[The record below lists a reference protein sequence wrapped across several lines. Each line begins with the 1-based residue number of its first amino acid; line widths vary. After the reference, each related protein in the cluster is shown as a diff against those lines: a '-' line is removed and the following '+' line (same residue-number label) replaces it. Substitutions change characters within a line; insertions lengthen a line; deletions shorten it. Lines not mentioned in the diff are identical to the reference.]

1 MKYILYNILIF
12 LIILKDINSITN
24 DAIKGIEGKIDE
36 NSIENDVNKI
46 IQDYTEFNERYN
58 ELVERQ
64 KKEMD
69 NEDYDRLKYKEEYR
83 KLFDEAGLFYE
94 YFFKQRKRLSDFI
107 NKPTGK
113 IPDQILNAHDAIL
126 EYVLESKNLVTELGE
141 KTFIDQSDL

>member
-36 NSIENDVNKI
+36 NSIENEVNKI

-69 NEDYDRLKYKEEYR
+69 NEDYDRSKYKEEYR

-113 IPDQILNAHDAIL
+113 IPEQILNAHDSIL

>member
-36 NSIENDVNKI
+36 NSIENEVNKI

-69 NEDYDRLKYKEEYR
+69 NEDYDRSKYKEEYR

-107 NKPTGK
+107 NKSTGK

>member
-36 NSIENDVNKI
+36 NSIENEVNKI

-69 NEDYDRLKYKEEYR
+69 NEDYDRSKYKEEYK
-83 KLFDEAGLFYE
+83 KL
-94 YFFKQRKRLSDFI
+94 
-107 NKPTGK
+107 
-113 IPDQILNAHDAIL
+113 
-126 EYVLESKNLVTELGE
+126 SKE
-141 KTFIDQSDL
+141 KDYLTL

>member
-36 NSIENDVNKI
+36 NSIENEVNKI

-69 NEDYDRLKYKEEYR
+69 NEDYDRSKYKEEYR

>member
-12 LIILKDINSITN
+12 LVILKDINTITN
-24 DAIKGIEGKIDE
+24 DALKTLKGKIDE
-36 NSIENDVNKI
+36 NTIENEVNKI

-58 ELVERQ
+58 EIIARQ
-64 KKEMD
+64 KKEID
-69 NEDYDRLKYKEEYR
+69 NEDYDRLKYKEEFR
-83 KLFDEAGLFYE
+83 QLFDEAGIFYE

-113 IPDQILNAHDAIL
+113 IPEQILNAHDSIL

-141 KTFIDQSDL
+141 KTFMDNGDL